1 VKPPRLLV
9 LAVLVSLSPLA
20 LDGCVSVGVKRSQL
34 EEAPAAETGAA
45 AAPEKKTTGAVEV
58 LIFERQGDV
67 ESFRL
72 VPYPVLSEI
81 YRADGSNLTL
91 VGRSMSPMWAIP
103 EIAAGSYRI
112 LVTKRIDENGD
123 IEPLKDPRGKGFDL
137 KAGQKATLRVVLKKV
152 PTGLI
157 ILGVVAAVALIY
169 FGTKELASGHLPPFP
184 LVPPDVVVGVVMWA
198 VDQAPTGPRPS
209 AATGPGPSAADVFP
223 ANGSI
228 VAARRVTVNFLVDV
242 PLAPD
247 GIDADA
253 VLALGTLSGAIPGTV
268 SYRAEDQLVRF
279 TPERDFTPG
288 ESVTVTLDFEKLKG
302 PGGRS
307 GEGKVSTTFRVAK

>member
-1 VKPPRLLV
+1 MKRPPRSLV
-9 LAVLVSLSPLA
+9 LALLTALAPLA
-20 LDGCVSVGVKRSQL
+20 LDGCVSVGVKRSQIP
-34 EEAPAAETGAA
+34 EAPASETGAEVTPA
-45 AAPEKKTTGAVEV
+45 KKTTGAVEV
-58 LIFERQGDV
+58 LIFEKQGDV
-67 ESFRL
+67 EAFRL

-81 YRADGSNLTL
+81 YRADGTNLSL

-103 EIAAGSYRI
+103 DLATGSYRI
-112 LVTKRIDENGD
+112 LVTKRINENGD
-123 IEPLKDPRGKGFDL
+123 IEALKDPRGKEFDL
-137 KAGQKATLRVVLKKV
+137 KAGEKATLRVVLKKI
-152 PTGLI
+152 PTGWI

-169 FGTKELASGHLPPFP
+169 FGTKELSSGHIPFP

-198 VDQAPTGPRPS
+198 IDQRP
-209 AATGPGPSAADVFP
+209 TGPGPSTADVFP

-247 GIDADA
+247 GFDADA
-253 VLALGTLSGAIPGTV
+253 VLALGTISGSIPGAV

-279 TPERDFTPG
+279 TPERDFAPG
-288 ESVTVTLDFEKLKG
+288 ESVTVTLDLEKVKG

-307 GEGKVSTTFRVAK
+307 GEGKVSTTFRVAR

>member
-1 VKPPRLLV
+1 MKRPPRPLVFALL
-9 LAVLVSLSPLA
+9 AALSPLA
-20 LDGCVSVGVKRSQL
+20 LDGCVSVGVKRSHL
-34 EEAPAAETGAA
+34 PEPPASETGEAEAPAQ
-45 AAPEKKTTGAVEV
+45 KSTGAVEV
-58 LIFERQGDV
+58 LIFEKQGDV
-67 ESFRL
+67 ETFRL

-81 YRADGSNLTL
+81 YRADGSNLSL

-103 EIAAGSYRI
+103 DLAAGSYRI
-112 LVTKRIDENGD
+112 LVTKRITENGD
-123 IEPLKDPRGKGFDL
+123 IEALKDPRGKEFDL
-137 KAGQKATLRVVLKKV
+137 KAGEKATLRVVLKKV
-152 PTGLI
+152 PTGWI
-157 ILGVVAAVALIY
+157 ILGVVAAAALIY
-169 FGTKELASGHLPPFP
+169 FGTKELSSGHVPPFP

-198 VDQAPTGPRPS
+198 IDQAPKG
-209 AATGPGPSAADVFP
+209 AGPSAADVFP

-247 GIDADA
+247 GFDADA
-253 VLALGTLSGAIPGTV
+253 VLALGTLSGSIPGAV

-279 TPERDFTPG
+279 TPERDFAPG
-288 ESVTVTLDFEKLKG
+288 ESVTVTLDLEKLKG